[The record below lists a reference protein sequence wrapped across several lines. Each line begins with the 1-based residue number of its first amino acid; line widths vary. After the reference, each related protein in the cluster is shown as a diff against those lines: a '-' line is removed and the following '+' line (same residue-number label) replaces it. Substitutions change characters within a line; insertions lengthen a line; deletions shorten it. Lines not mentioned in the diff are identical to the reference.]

1 MNTFAIIIFVAL
13 ILEFALALVGN
24 LLNLKALK
32 VELPPALEGIYKAE
46 DYRKSQE
53 YIRATTRF
61 GLVSSSFTLLL
72 LLAFW
77 FSGGFN
83 WLDQVVR
90 EWNFIPLVSGLLYIG
105 ILICASGLLTLPF
118 SIYGTF
124 VIEERFGFNRT
135 TPRTFFLDLVKGLGL
150 ALLLGGLLLAAI
162 LALFQYAGTYAWLYC
177 WAAVVMF
184 SLAMQYIA
192 PTWIMPLFN
201 KFTSIE
207 SGELKE
213 AILKYTHSVN
223 FPIKKVFVM
232 DGSRRSSKSNAYFT
246 GFGHNKRVA
255 LYDTLIAQHSVPE
268 MVAVLAHEVGHYKKR
283 HIIQGTIIN
292 ILHTGAVFY
301 LLSLFMHSSGLY
313 QAFYMNQESIY
324 AGLLFFGLL
333 YAPIELVLSVVMQ
346 RISRKNEYVADR
358 FAAET
363 IDNPRS
369 LIDALKKLYA
379 TNLSNMTPHPFYV
392 FLNYSHPPLLQRV
405 QAIQDMEHMTYIAGQ
420 GCLDADFNFRPDSD

>member
-135 TPRTFFLDLVKGLGL
+135 TPRTFFSDLVKGLGL
-150 ALLLGGLLLAAI
+150 ALLLGGTLLAAI

-177 WAAVVMF
+177 WASVVMF

-201 KFTSIE
+201 KFTSID

-283 HIIQGTIIN
+283 HITQGTIIN

-346 RISRKNEYVADR
+346 MISRKNEYVADR

-369 LIDALKKLYA
+369 LIDALKKLHA

-405 QAIQDMEHMTYIAGQ
+405 QAIHDIEHK
-420 GCLDADFNFRPDSD
+420 S